1 MIKKIYKKYEI
12 IFNVIFFSI
21 FPITAF
27 YLMEFYEHNPFEEVR
42 FMAGF
47 FNIELIAWI
56 LYFVTGRAKWALR
69 AVFIVAMVFGL
80 INHYVMLFRSTPF
93 VPWDIFSIGTA
104 TSVASNYDFAPT
116 AGVVVVTV
124 IFIALI
130 MLMHFVD
137 FRIKWKFRFRLIPTV
152 LGILAL

>member
-47 FNIELIAWI
+47 FNIILFELIAWI
-56 LYFVTGRAKWALR
+56 LYFVAGFFLLTIFQKIKEIRGLLR
-69 AVFIVAMVFGL
+69 KICPKIV
-80 INHYVMLFRSTPF
+80 PKK
-93 VPWDIFSIGTA
+93 VPK
-104 TSVASNYDFAPT
+104 NLPY
-116 AGVVVVTV
+116 
-124 IFIALI
+124 
-130 MLMHFVD
+130 
-137 FRIKWKFRFRLIPTV
+137 RL
-152 LGILAL
+152 

>member
-12 IFNVIFFSI
+12 IFNVVLFSI

-47 FNIELIAWI
+47 FNIILFELIAWI

-93 VPWDIFSIGTA
+93 VPWDIFQL
-104 TSVASNYDFAPT
+104 VRRQVLHP
-116 AGVVVVTV
+116 
-124 IFIALI
+124 I
-130 MLMHFVD
+130 MISH
-137 FRIKWKFRFRLIPTV
+137 RLQE
-152 LGILAL
+152 

>member
-47 FNIELIAWI
+47 FNL
-56 LYFVTGRAKWALR
+56 LR
-69 AVFIVAMVFGL
+69 AGR
-80 INHYVMLFRSTPF
+80 N
-93 VPWDIFSIGTA
+93 G
-104 TSVASNYDFAPT
+104 
-116 AGVVVVTV
+116 
-124 IFIALI
+124 
-130 MLMHFVD
+130 HFVLFLSWPWFLD
-137 FRIKWKFRFRLIPTV
+137 
-152 LGILAL
+152 

>member
-47 FNIELIAWI
+47 FNIILFELISWI

-69 AVFIVAMVFGL
+69 AVIIVAMVFGL
-80 INHYVMLFRSTPF
+80 INHYVMLFRSTPLF
-93 VPWDIFSIGTA
+93 HGIFFQL
-104 TSVASNYDFAPT
+104 VRRQVLHP
-116 AGVVVVTV
+116 
-124 IFIALI
+124 I
-130 MLMHFVD
+130 MISH
-137 FRIKWKFRFRLIPTV
+137 RLQE
-152 LGILAL
+152 

>member
-12 IFNVIFFSI
+12 IFNVVFFSI

-47 FNIELIAWI
+47 FNIILFELIAWI

-93 VPWDIFSIGTA
+93 VPWDIFSI
-104 TSVASNYDFAPT
+104 F
-116 AGVVVVTV
+116 
-124 IFIALI
+124 IFGNSFSIT
-130 MLMHFVD
+130 FS
-137 FRIKWKFRFRLIPTV
+137 FF
-152 LGILAL
+152 

>member
-47 FNIELIAWI
+47 FNIL
-56 LYFVTGRAKWALR
+56 LFVL
-69 AVFIVAMVFGL
+69 V
-80 INHYVMLFRSTPF
+80 Y
-93 VPWDIFSIGTA
+93 
-104 TSVASNYDFAPT
+104 
-116 AGVVVVTV
+116 VVTF
-124 IFIALI
+124 FII
-130 MLMHFVD
+130 NMSK
-137 FRIKWKFRFRLIPTV
+137 IKK
-152 LGILAL
+152 

>member
-1 MIKKIYKKYEI
+1 MKLYSMLY
-12 IFNVIFFSI
+12 FFSI

-47 FNIELIAWI
+47 FNIILFELIAWI

-69 AVFIVAMVFGL
+69 AVFYRGHWFFGL

-93 VPWDIFSIGTA
+93 CSMGYFFNWYGDKCC
-104 TSVASNYDFAPT
+104 
-116 AGVVVVTV
+116 
-124 IFIALI
+124 
-130 MLMHFVD
+130 
-137 FRIKWKFRFRLIPTV
+137 IKL
-152 LGILAL
+152 

>member
-47 FNIELIAWI
+47 FNIILFELIAGFFI
-56 LYFVTGRAKWALR
+56 LLR
-69 AVFIVAMVFGL
+69 AGR
-80 INHYVMLFRSTPF
+80 NGRF
-93 VPWDIFSIGTA
+93 VQFLSWPWFLD
-104 TSVASNYDFAPT
+104 
-116 AGVVVVTV
+116 
-124 IFIALI
+124 
-130 MLMHFVD
+130 
-137 FRIKWKFRFRLIPTV
+137 
-152 LGILAL
+152 

>member
-47 FNIELIAWI
+47 FYGQGE
-56 LYFVTGRAKWALR
+56 
-69 AVFIVAMVFGL
+69 M
-80 INHYVMLFRSTPF
+80 
-93 VPWDIFSIGTA
+93 GTSCSYYRGHGFW
-104 TSVASNYDFAPT
+104 TD
-116 AGVVVVTV
+116 
-124 IFIALI
+124 
-130 MLMHFVD
+130 
-137 FRIKWKFRFRLIPTV
+137 
-152 LGILAL
+152 